1 MDHFSRKDFILIIN
15 RLCWSFYIFSSKILL
30 AICYFEIINTRPDKI
45 KAMWLHKQDDISEVS
60 VDSPLHDAYADAG
73 AVTAQVY
80 VVVLSN
86 N

>member
-1 MDHFSRKDFILIIN
+1 MLVFLF
-15 RLCWSFYIFSSKILL
+15 FSSKILL
-30 AICYFEIINTRPDKI
+30 EISYFEIINTRSDKI
-45 KAMWLHKQDDISEVS
+45 KAMRFHKQDDISEVS

-80 VVVLSN
+80 VFVLSN